1 MESNLNHALRE
12 GIPAEVDDRCKL
24 GVWKIKVRQYFG
36 YFGKTSPSGKEV
48 LEVLLSDNEL
58 DSPDIV
64 RVFSPARPDL
74 LHHIVVQGPHCRSH
88 RLKCCPGQVTAI
100 CISYQYN
107 FILDPRSYFGEITT
121 IPMSTI

>member
-1 MESNLNHALRE
+1 M
-12 GIPAEVDDRCKL
+12 
-24 GVWKIKVRQYFG
+24 KIKR
-36 YFGKTSPSGKEV
+36 TPSGKEV

-64 RVFSPARPDL
+64 RVLSPARPDL

-100 CISYQYN
+100 CILYQYN
-107 FILDPRSYFGEITT
+107 FILDPRSLSYFGEITT